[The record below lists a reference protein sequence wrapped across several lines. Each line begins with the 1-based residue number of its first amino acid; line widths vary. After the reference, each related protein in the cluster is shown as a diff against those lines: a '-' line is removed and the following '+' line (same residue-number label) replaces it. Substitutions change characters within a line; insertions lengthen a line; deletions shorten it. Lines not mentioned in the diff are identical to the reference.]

1 MFCNIITFHA
11 NTKVPIHIMR
21 HTMLKSRFLGGVAFS
36 AALLSAPVA
45 QAATEVV
52 TSIKPLELLV
62 RAVATDDVQ
71 VTSLV
76 PSGASP
82 HNYSM
87 RPSQR
92 QALER
97 ADAIFWVGPS
107 IETFLERLLEGQDFR
122 NRSVA
127 LMAEHD
133 DGDEEGHD
141 DHHGHDRDNHD
152 EADEHHAGAHDDHG
166 HDDHGHDHHG
176 HDHGDGED
184 PHIWLDPILA
194 LDMARDIHR
203 VLSAQPGA
211 NTEGLDARLADFEKT
226 LLAAEEDIQN
236 KLEAA
241 RQVSLFTYHDAFSR
255 FAEHYG
261 LVLEGVLTLNPERSP
276 GARHIAEVQQKLRK
290 ANQPCLL
297 TEPQFNRQWWRSIT
311 EGLDITFSTWDPLAS
326 DVEPNAEGYVKF
338 QYALADAVLEC
349 LPENAKQ

>member
-1 MFCNIITFHA
+1 
-11 NTKVPIHIMR
+11 MR
-21 HTMLKSRFLGGVAFS
+21 QTMLKSRFLGGVAFS

-45 QAATEVV
+45 QAAMEVV

-62 RAVATDDVQ
+62 RAVATEDVQ

-76 PSGASP
+76 TSGASP

-107 IETFLERLLEGQDFR
+107 METFLERLLEGRDFR

-127 LMAEHD
+127 LMDNHE
-133 DGDEEGHD
+133 DGDEHGHD
-141 DHHGHDRDNHD
+141 DHHGDHRDDHGKK
-152 EADEHHAGAHDDHG
+152 DEHHAEGHDDHG
-166 HDDHGHDHHG
+166 HDDHGHAD
-176 HDHGDGED
+176 GDD
-184 PHIWLDPILA
+184 PHVWLDPMLA

-211 NTEGLDARLADFEKT
+211 DTEGLNANLAAFENK
-226 LLAAEEDIQN
+226 LLAAEQDIQN
-236 KLEAA
+236 KLKAA
-241 RQVSLFTYHDAFSR
+241 QQVSLFTYHNAFSR

-276 GARHIAEVQQKLRK
+276 GAKHIAEVQQKLRK

-326 DVEPNAEGYVKF
+326 DIDPNAEGYVKF
-338 QYALADAVLEC
+338 QYALADAVLDC
-349 LPENAKQ
+349 LPENAK